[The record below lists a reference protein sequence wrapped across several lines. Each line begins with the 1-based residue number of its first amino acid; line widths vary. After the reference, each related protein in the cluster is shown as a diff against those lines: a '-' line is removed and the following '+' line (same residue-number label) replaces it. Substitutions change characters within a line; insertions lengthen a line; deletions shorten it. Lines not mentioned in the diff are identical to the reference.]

1 MAKRLAIP
9 SEHVKVKIVGPADS
23 FFASRLQR
31 ITLGGD
37 IPTTD
42 VYELGSNTLAGTVQD
57 TPNITV
63 TFSAFD
69 VGVKIFSVLTG
80 ENPAAYPASGVN
92 ISNLGEADVI
102 VYIRDE
108 SVSDYAKSIHGKRL
122 QVRDFSF
129 NYSVDGE
136 STEDY
141 TLIGSEKRV
150 FKNDVIVDRFT
161 TGTTSFTLSQTPI
174 VLKNGNYALSVI
186 LDGEY
191 LEETSSTPGTGE
203 YRISGT
209 TLTTGDIRTSQ
220 VIAVYHANPSGDNWD
235 YISDE
240 EVPAAIRGRDV
251 NVVIAANDIKRVQ
264 SVTINGNLNVQAVR
278 EMGSRNIIGYQRQT
292 PTVEGTIT
300 VLDTDTEL
308 IDLLTSGSINSG
320 ATEFEFGQGCVA
332 SGVKMVIELVDPCD
346 SSTPYTVLKS
356 IEVPDIVIVGDSWTG
371 TVNQNSTWNINY
383 RSNTAQCIIYSGAI
397 P

>member
-9 SEHVKVKIVGPADS
+9 SEHVSVRIVGPRDS
-23 FFASRLQR
+23 FFASRVQR
-31 ITLGGD
+31 ITLGSD

-57 TPNITV
+57 TPNVTI

-69 VGVKIFSVLTG
+69 VGVKVFSVLTG
-80 ENPAAYPASGVN
+80 TNPTSYPSTGVN

-129 NYSVDGE
+129 SYSVDGE

-141 TLIGSEKRV
+141 TLIGSEKRM
-150 FKNDVIVDRFT
+150 FKNDVVVDRFT
-161 TGTTSFTLSQTPI
+161 TGTTNFTLSQTPI

-186 LDGEY
+186 LDGQY
-191 LEETSSTPGTGE
+191 LEEVSTTPSSGQ
-203 YRISGT
+203 YRIVGT
-209 TLTTGDIRTSQ
+209 TLTTGDTRTAQ
-220 VIAVYHANPSGDNWD
+220 VIAIYHANPAGNNWS
-235 YISDE
+235 YISDSD
-240 EVPAAIRGRDV
+240 VPAAIRGRDV
-251 NVVIAANDIKRVQ
+251 NVVIGANNIKRVQ
-264 SVTINGNLNVQAVR
+264 SVTINGNLNVQPVR
-278 EMGSRNIIGYQRQT
+278 EMGSRTVVGYQRQT

-320 ATEFEFGQGCVA
+320 ATEFSFGQGCVA
-332 SGVKMVIELVDPCD
+332 SGVTMVVELVDPCD
-346 SSTPYTVLKS
+346 ATVPYTVLKS
-356 IEVPDIVIVGDSWTG
+356 IEVPDIVVVGDSWTS

-383 RSNTAQCIIYSGAI
+383 RSNTAQCIVYSGAI